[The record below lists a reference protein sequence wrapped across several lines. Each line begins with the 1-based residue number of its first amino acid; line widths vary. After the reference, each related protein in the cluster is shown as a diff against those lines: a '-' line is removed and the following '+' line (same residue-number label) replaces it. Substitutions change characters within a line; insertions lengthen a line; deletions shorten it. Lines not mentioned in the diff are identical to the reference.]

1 MSAPVNP
8 YEAACGRFERANQ
21 NYPVIK
27 AYAEMLLRE
36 ANDEWDAAQA
46 NLRQYESQPGIPLP
60 QYREQVSS

>member
-8 YEAACGRFERANQ
+8 YEAACDRFERANQ

-60 QYREQVSS
+60 QFREQVSS